1 MMMDIRFNILDPYV
15 DKFIVC
21 ESLFTHSGKRKK
33 INFSFENFPKFK
45 DKIIHIIL
53 DKEPLNLIKKRNLSP
68 QEKRLNSIYR
78 IKEQRNHI
86 KTVLNQFSSE
96 DYIIY
101 SDNDEIPNLEKFNL
115 KLSKKKFFIFNQKLF
130 YYKLNLGLPKL
141 NWFGSKACK
150 LKYLKSVD
158 FLRNIKNKK
167 YSFFRID
174 TFFRDDKQNSVEI
187 IDDGGWHFSNLKTY
201 EQLEKK
207 YLNDENHAEYE
218 IQNNSISKIKN
229 YVERKVVPYNHQA
242 KKNSLNRF
250 EETKLAKVDTIFLP
264 KYIIKN
270 IDKFKEWIVTWDEKY
285 NFHNSCRN

>member
-1 MMMDIRFNILDPYV
+1 MRIIDTTTFFEENMMMDIRFNILDPYV

-21 ESLFTHSGKRKK
+21 ESLFTHSGRRKK
-33 INFSFENFPKFK
+33 INFNFENFPKFK

-78 IKEQRNHI
+78 IREQRNYI

-250 EETKLAKVDTIFLP
+250 EETKLTKVDTIFLP

-270 IDKFKEWIVTWDEKY
+270 IDKFKEWIV
-285 NFHNSCRN
+285 N

>member
-1 MMMDIRFNILDPYV
+1 MRIIDTTTFFEENMMMDIRFNILDPYV

-21 ESLFTHSGKRKK
+21 ESLFTHSGRRKK
-33 INFSFENFPKFK
+33 INFNFENFPKFK
-45 DKIIHIIL
+45 DKIIHVIL
-53 DKEPLNLIKKRNLSP
+53 DKEPLNLIKKKNLSP

-78 IKEQRNHI
+78 IKEQRNYI

-250 EETKLAKVDTIFLP
+250 EETKLTKVDTIFLP

-270 IDKFKEWIVTWDEKY
+270 IDKFKEWIVT
-285 NFHNSCRN
+285 

>member
-1 MMMDIRFNILDPYV
+1 MKIIDTTTFFDESMMMDIRFNILDPYV

-21 ESLFTHSGKRKK
+21 ESSFSHSGKKKK
-33 INFSFENFPKFK
+33 INFNFKNYPKFK

-53 DKEPLNLIKKRNLSP
+53 DKEPENLIKKKNLSP
-68 QEKRLNSIYR
+68 QEKRLNSICR
-78 IKEQRNHI
+78 IKEQRNYI

-101 SDNDEIPNLEKFNL
+101 SDNDEIPNLEKFNF
-115 KLSKKKFFIFNQKLF
+115 KLSKKKYILFNQKLF
-130 YYKLNLGLPKL
+130 YYKLNLGIPKI

-158 FLRNIKNKK
+158 LLRNIKNKK
-167 YSFFRID
+167 YSFFRLD
-174 TFFRDDKQNSVEI
+174 TIFKENKQNSVEI
-187 IDDGGWHFSNLKTY
+187 INDGGWHFSNLKTF

-218 IQNNSISKIKN
+218 AQNNSASKIKN
-229 YVERKVVPYNHQA
+229 FIERKVVPYNHQA
-242 KKNSLNRF
+242 KKDALDRF
-250 EETKLAKVDTIFLP
+250 NETVLEKIDKSFLP

-270 IDKFKEWIVTWDEKY
+270 LDIYKEWIID
-285 NFHNSCRN
+285 